1 MSNAR
6 KYTKLV
12 AHNVVA
18 ISVSYAVSAA
28 LAGNLNPVKIHH
40 KVEAVIGSMAVG
52 MMVAERASDW
62 TDKQVDALFDIFE
75 SPKTQEFIE
84 NVA

>member
-52 MMVAERASDW
+52 MMVAERASTW
-62 TDKQVDALFDIFE
+62 TDTQVDAIFDIFQKPE
-75 SPKTQEFIE
+75 TQDFL
-84 NVA
+84 NQVA